1 MSYYTTLELKGTFKN
16 NENLNKFMSI
26 VQWWDELDHVLYM
39 EKYHGEHNWSKYIIE
54 NNFYPELELF
64 LLDYGSQQ
72 ILNSCIFSISNDY
85 ITLNI
90 ECDIKNYTD
99 TYAKLYSLLLTFN
112 PVDLL
117 IDERGEN
124 MRTSDIYKLQ
134 NNQIIKVQPGIYNV

>member
-1 MSYYTTLELKGTFKN
+1 MSYYTTLELKGIFKN
-16 NENLNKFMSI
+16 NENLNEFMSI
-26 VQWWDELDHVLYM
+26 VQWWDELDHTEYM
-39 EKYHGEHNWSKYIIE
+39 KKYHGEHNWSKYIIE

-64 LLDYGSQQ
+64 LLDYRSQQ
-72 ILNSCIFSISNDY
+72 ILNSCVFSISNEH
-85 ITLNI
+85 IILSI

-112 PVDLL
+112 PTDLL

-134 NNQIIKVQPGIYNV
+134 NNQIIKVQSGTHNV